1 MRHIKMAATTAV
13 LAHYGLTKTA
23 GPMLSLGL
31 MGGGL
36 GAGIGGVQAYR
47 TADPGM
53 SPEDRLLEGLKGA
66 GRGGLIGTGA
76 GTLAGGAFRVL
87 APDAYKSVSKGPFP
101 GALDALVEDP
111 SGKNTAKALLQGAYR
126 AYTNPIVRGGLGAYA
141 GYEATHAY
149 HDWRDEQRLKQLAGL
164 QAASEGAPEIADVN
178 KELAAL
184 MAERRL
190 GKFRGTPDG
199 AGFTP

>member
-1 MRHIKMAATTAV
+1 MAAASAV

-23 GPMLSLGL
+23 GPMLALGL

-36 GAGIGGVQAYR
+36 GAGIEGVQAYR
-47 TADPGM
+47 TADKGM

-66 GRGGLIGTGA
+66 GRGGLIGAGA

-87 APDAYKSVSKGPFP
+87 APNAYKRVASGPFP
-101 GALDALVEDP
+101 GAGDALLIDP
-111 SGKNTAKALLQGAYR
+111 STKNTAKALLQGAYR
-126 AYTNPIVRGGLGAYA
+126 AYANPIFRGGLGAYA
-141 GYEATHAY
+141 GYAATHAY
-149 HDWRDEQRLKQLAGL
+149 HDWRDDQRLKQLAGL
-164 QAASEGAPEIADVN
+164 QAASEGAPEIADIN

-199 AGFTP
+199 VRFTS